1 MNIENDQKTFQE
13 ICEKFP
19 KFIKVKNK
27 KYVQNFSSREI
38 QTDLDPPDEAGL
50 ECRIE
55 YLEFNGS
62 QLIKDLVLFR
72 KNYTLINAP
81 KQFLGRLTLEEIYV
95 DIQDEFLGLDYEAL
109 DTLFSEEEEKFQF
122 EFEKE
127 LTVLLS
133 KFFPE
138 LPLDSFKV
146 AQHLLD
152 NLKLFKSTEEFEDSS
167 VKVIMSLM
175 R

>member
-1 MNIENDQKTFQE
+1 MNIENDKKTFQE

-27 KYVQNFSSREI
+27 KYVQNFISREI
-38 QTDLDPPDEAGL
+38 QTNLDPPDEAGL
-50 ECRIE
+50 ECTIE

-72 KNYTLINAP
+72 KNYMLVNMP

-95 DIQDEFLGLDYEAL
+95 DIQEEFLGLDYEEL
-109 DTLFSEEEEKFQF
+109 DTLFSEEEKFRF

-127 LTVLLS
+127 LTILLS